1 MSSTNTGLDVFAS
14 TFPRTTRVNPMG
26 VAAPDRAGTPRAG
39 LVRGRSWAEIAEAIA
54 RPQPGRSADVCVI
67 RHGQTTLNA
76 LHLISGDADTELTRA
91 GRLQAVEAGRQLA
104 ASGERFD
111 LACSSHLQRSRE
123 TLAII
128 CAAADWDGVRVW
140 SDPRL
145 GERSLGELERRPA
158 KPIAAFEAG
167 DLTWR
172 PPGGESYAAVALRL
186 FDFLVDLLEAPDTDC
201 QRVLLCSHVGPM
213 RLIMGML
220 NDETDAVEVMAY
232 QLPNLAPL
240 CFRAEDI
247 RIPAYLRPIAD
258 R

>member
-1 MSSTNTGLDVFAS
+1 
-14 TFPRTTRVNPMG
+14 MG
-26 VAAPDRAGTPRAG
+26 VVAPARAGTPRATSA
-39 LVRGRSWAEIAEAIA
+39 RGRTWAEIAEAIA
-54 RPQPGRSADVCVI
+54 QPQPGRSADICVI

-76 LHLISGDADTELTRA
+76 LGLISGDADTELTRA
-91 GRLQAVEAGRQLA
+91 GRLQAVEAGRRLA

-111 LACSSHLQRSRE
+111 VACSSHLQRSRE

-128 CAAADWDGVRVW
+128 CAVADWNGVRVW

-145 GERSLGELERRPA
+145 GERCLGELERRPA

-167 DLTWR
+167 ALAWR
-172 PPGGESYAAVALRL
+172 PPGGESYATVALRL
-186 FDFLVDLLEAPDTDC
+186 FDFLVDLLEAPDMDR

-220 NDETDAVEVMAY
+220 KDETDAVQVLAY

-247 RIPAYLRPIAD
+247 RIPAFLRPIAD
-258 R
+258 C